1 MAMSHSGISGT
12 NVSMLPARNGPDSIP
27 CASLEIELL
36 PELETPFSRTTRP
49 TTIDRVFG
57 NTSDWSRP
65 GHPDAAATHRIAP
78 VRCGTRD
85 PPIALDGP
93 PEHRCGRGVDVP
105 ETHYANAGG
114 LRIAF
119 QEFGAGESS
128 ADRNVM
134 KPMGKG
140 VETVRP
146 SIGT

>member
-1 MAMSHSGISGT
+1 
-12 NVSMLPARNGPDSIP
+12 
-27 CASLEIELL
+27 
-36 PELETPFSRTTRP
+36 
-49 TTIDRVFG
+49 
-57 NTSDWSRP
+57 
-65 GHPDAAATHRIAP
+65 
-78 VRCGTRD
+78 
-85 PPIALDGP
+85 
-93 PEHRCGRGVDVP
+93 VDVP